1 MKLFIQKSLVR
12 QTTSNLLSLI
22 ISQKSVTNQQNMAK
36 HLIFFFFS
44 TDKSLQETIT
54 LTSKGYEHYLT
65 P

>member
-12 QTTSNLLSLI
+12 QTTSNLLSLT
-22 ISQKSVTNQQNMAK
+22 ISQKSVTNQQDMAK

>member
-22 ISQKSVTNQQNMAK
+22 ISQKSVTNQQDMAK

>member
-1 MKLFIQKSLVR
+1 MKLFIQKRLVR

-22 ISQKSVTNQQNMAK
+22 ISQKSVTNQQDMAK
-36 HLIFFFFS
+36 HFNFFFFS

>member
-22 ISQKSVTNQQNMAK
+22 ISQKSVTNQQDMAK

-44 TDKSLQETIT
+44 TDKSLEETIT